1 MKPER
6 KQNRKGTLENELHEQ
21 RREGLKPRAKQW
33 GGRRD
38 PRTERKDAKRQIR
51 EYVS

>member
-21 RREGLKPRAKQW
+21 RREGLKPRARQW
-33 GGRRD
+33 GGRRNAQE
-38 PRTERKDAKRQIR
+38 ERRDTKRQIR
-51 EYVS
+51 EAI

>member
-1 MKPER
+1 MKLDN
-6 KQNRKGTLENELHEQ
+6 KTRKGTLESELHEQ

-38 PRTERKDAKRQIR
+38 PRGERRHAKRQIR
-51 EYVS
+51 EAL